1 MIFEAFQYL
10 TTPCPLPFRRM
21 GYLTELIATEARQS
35 RCRSAWAPHLE
46 KTRAMISAAA
56 GAASGNEK
64 AVVLGG
70 GLLTD
75 IPLRVLAA
83 KFATVVLVDVCFLK
97 QTRRNVWRHPH
108 IEMQTCDITGVAEAA
123 RRGEMPGPVVPDT
136 LSLEDADLVISA
148 NVMSQLPLMPLA
160 YLRKR
165 HRLRDA
171 EAARKF
177 AEGIVRAHLDLL
189 KTCPGTVCL
198 ITEVER
204 QFLNASYVI
213 GTEDP
218 LWGVKPDMKGGDE
231 WLWDVAP
238 RPEASS
244 DFDLRNRVRGVVWR
258 GKA

>member
-1 MIFEAFQYL
+1 MLIEALKYL
-10 TTPCPLPFRRM
+10 TTPCSPHLRALGF
-21 GYLTELIATEARQS
+21 LSELIATEARHR
-35 RCRSAWAPHLE
+35 RCRDAWAPHLE

-108 IEMQTCDITGVAEAA
+108 IEMQTCDITGVAEAV
-123 RRGEMPGPVVPDT
+123 RRGELPDPVVPDT
-136 LSLEDADLVISA
+136 LTLADADLVVSA
-148 NVMSQLPLMPLA
+148 NVMSQLPLVPLA

-165 HRLRDA
+165 HGLTDT

-177 AEGIVRAHLDLL
+177 AEGIIRAHLDLL
-189 KTCPGTVCL
+189 KSCPGTVCL

-204 QFLNASYVI
+204 QFLNETYVI

-218 LWGVKPDMKGGDE
+218 LWGVKPDMKGGEE
-231 WLWDVAP
+231 WLWDIAP
-238 RPEASS
+238 RPEASA
-244 DFDLRNRVRGVVWR
+244 DYDVRNRVRATVWR
-258 GKA
+258 GKT

>member
-1 MIFEAFQYL
+1 MILEALQYL
-10 TTPCPLPFRRM
+10 TTPCPRHLRSL
-21 GYLTELIATEARQS
+21 GYLKELIATEARYR
-35 RCRSAWAPHLE
+35 RCRAAWQPHLD

-108 IEMQTCDITGVAEAA
+108 IEMQTCDITGVAEAV
-123 RRGEMPGPVVPDT
+123 RRGEIPDRVVPDM
-136 LSLEDADLVISA
+136 LSLEDADLVVSA
-148 NVMSQLPLMPLA
+148 NVMSQLPLVPLA

-165 HRLRDA
+165 HGLTDA
-171 EAARKF
+171 ETARTF
-177 AEGIVRAHLDLL
+177 AEGIFRAHLELL
-189 KTCPGTVCL
+189 KACRGTVCL

-204 QFLNASYVI
+204 QFLDGGVVLGS
-213 GTEDP
+213 EDP
-218 LWGVKPDMKGGDE
+218 LCGVEPDKKGAEE
-231 WLWDVAP
+231 WFWDIAP
-238 RPEASS
+238 RPEASP
-244 DFDLRNRVRGVVWR
+244 DYDIRNRVRGVVW
-258 GKA
+258 